1 MSIGN
6 KRALALMFISPL
18 FFTKRKLRLKAEC
31 GVILMRHTYWSLFV
45 CSITHTFIHV
55 FTMMHAALIPVFIK
69 EFGLSIFEAGMLVS
83 IPQALSVSISLPY
96 GVIIDRMDPRKLIA
110 LSLLMSGFG
119 GLAVSQAGGFLTLLL
134 PLSFIP
140 LSSMVYHPPALTIVS
155 ELFPERKRSKIL
167 GIHAVGGTMGV
178 AIGPITLGLIL
189 ENFGWRFSYLVWCIP
204 VLLSALLLPSLPG
217 VRPAAHKEMLA
228 EEDSGVA
235 DESIGSSSK
244 MIKRGFTLLLL
255 AMGINS
261 IGQQALSAYMT
272 VYFVSMRSLSES
284 SASLLYGI
292 SPFVGILGSLIGGFL
307 GDRLGNRRWI
317 SAAYMG
323 RIFVYTGI
331 WLGPLWML
339 VAVYLMGG
347 FFGVSTLGPLT
358 SLVARF
364 SPKRRRGL
372 AYVIFMVFPSL
383 MGSISPLIAAKLI
396 EAYNINGLFPF
407 AIILTSIS
415 ILLLQK
421 II

>member
-1 MSIGN
+1 
-6 KRALALMFISPL
+6 
-18 FFTKRKLRLKAEC
+18 
-31 GVILMRHTYWSLFV
+31 MRHTYWSLFV

-96 GVIIDRMDPRKLIA
+96 GVIIDRIDPRKLIA
-110 LSLLMSGFG
+110 LSLLMAGFG
-119 GLAVSQAGGFLTLLL
+119 GLAVSQAGNFLTLLL
-134 PLSFIP
+134 PLSLIP
-140 LSSMVYHPPALTIVS
+140 LSSTIYHPPALTMVS
-155 ELFPERKRSKIL
+155 ELFPEEKRSRIL
-167 GIHAVGGTMGV
+167 GIHAAGGTTGV

-189 ENFGWRFSYLVWCIP
+189 ENFGWRFSYLVWCVP
-204 VLLSALLLPSLPG
+204 VLLSTLLLLSLPG
-217 VRPAAHKEMLA
+217 VKPAARKEMLT
-228 EEDSGVA
+228 EEDRDAA
-235 DESIGSSSK
+235 DESIDSNSK
-244 MIKRGFTLLLL
+244 MISRGFILLLI
-255 AMGINS
+255 AMGVNS

-272 VYFVSMRSLSES
+272 VYLVSIRSLSES
-284 SASLLYGI
+284 SASLLYGF
-292 SPFVGILGSLIGGFL
+292 SPFVGILGSLVGGYL
-307 GDRLGNRRWI
+307 GDRLGNKRWM

-339 VAVYLMGG
+339 VAVYLTGG
-347 FFGVSTLGPLT
+347 FFGGSTLGPLT

-364 SPKRRRGL
+364 SPKKRRGL
-372 AYVIFMVFPSL
+372 AYVIFMLFPSL

-396 EAYNINGLFPF
+396 ELYDINGLFPF

-415 ILLLQK
+415 ILLFQK

>member
-1 MSIGN
+1 MS
-6 KRALALMFISPL
+6 
-18 FFTKRKLRLKAEC
+18 
-31 GVILMRHTYWSLFV
+31 ILMRHTYWSLFV

-96 GVIIDRMDPRKLIA
+96 GVIIDRIDPRKLIA
-110 LSLLMSGFG
+110 LSLLMAGFG
-119 GLAVSQAGGFLTLLL
+119 GLAVSQAGNFLTLLL
-134 PLSFIP
+134 PLSLIP
-140 LSSMVYHPPALTIVS
+140 LSSTIYHPPALTMVS
-155 ELFPERKRSKIL
+155 ELFPEEKRSRIL
-167 GIHAVGGTMGV
+167 GIHAAGGTTGV

-189 ENFGWRFSYLVWCIP
+189 ENFGWRFSYLVWCVP
-204 VLLSALLLPSLPG
+204 VLLSTLLLLSLPG
-217 VRPAAHKEMLA
+217 VKPATHKELLT
-228 EEDSGVA
+228 EEDRGAA
-235 DESIGSSSK
+235 DESIDSNSR
-244 MIKRGFTLLLL
+244 MISRGFILLLI
-255 AMGINS
+255 AMGVNS

-272 VYFVSMRSLSES
+272 VYLVSIRSLSES
-284 SASLLYGI
+284 SASLLYGF
-292 SPFVGILGSLIGGFL
+292 SPFVGILGSLVGGYL
-307 GDRLGNRRWI
+307 GDRLGNKRWM

-339 VAVYLMGG
+339 VAVYLTGG
-347 FFGVSTLGPLT
+347 FFGGSTLGPLT

-364 SPKRRRGL
+364 SPKKRRGL
-372 AYVIFMVFPSL
+372 AYVIFMLFPSL

-396 EAYNINGLFPF
+396 ELYDINGLFPF

-415 ILLLQK
+415 ILLFQK

>member
-1 MSIGN
+1 MS
-6 KRALALMFISPL
+6 
-18 FFTKRKLRLKAEC
+18 
-31 GVILMRHTYWSLFV
+31 ILMRHTYWSLFV

-96 GVIIDRMDPRKLIA
+96 GVIIDRIDPRKLIA
-110 LSLLMSGFG
+110 LSLLMAGFG
-119 GLAVSQAGGFLTLLL
+119 GLAVSQAGNFLTLLL
-134 PLSFIP
+134 PLSLIP
-140 LSSMVYHPPALTIVS
+140 LSSTIYHPPALTMVS
-155 ELFPERKRSKIL
+155 ELFPEEKRSRIL
-167 GIHAVGGTMGV
+167 GIHAAGGTTGV

-189 ENFGWRFSYLVWCIP
+189 ENFGWRFSYLVWCVP
-204 VLLSALLLPSLPG
+204 VLLSTLLLLSLPG
-217 VRPAAHKEMLA
+217 VKPATHKELLT
-228 EEDSGVA
+228 EEDRGAA
-235 DESIGSSSK
+235 DESIDSNSK
-244 MIKRGFTLLLL
+244 MIRRDFILLLI
-255 AMGINS
+255 AMSVNS

-272 VYFVSMRSLSES
+272 VYLVSIRSLSES
-284 SASLLYGI
+284 SASLLYGF
-292 SPFVGILGSLIGGFL
+292 SPFVGILGSLVGGYL
-307 GDRLGNRRWI
+307 GDRLGNKRWM

-339 VAVYLMGG
+339 VAVYLTGG
-347 FFGVSTLGPLT
+347 FFGGSTLGPLT

-364 SPKRRRGL
+364 SPKKRRGL
-372 AYVIFMVFPSL
+372 AYVIFMLFPSL

-396 EAYNINGLFPF
+396 ELYDINGLFPF

-415 ILLLQK
+415 ILLFQK

>member
-1 MSIGN
+1 VS
-6 KRALALMFISPL
+6 
-18 FFTKRKLRLKAEC
+18 
-31 GVILMRHTYWSLFV
+31 ILMRHTYWSLFV

-69 EFGLSIFEAGMLVS
+69 EFGLFIFEAGMLVS

-96 GVIIDRMDPRKLIA
+96 GVIIDRIDPRKLIA
-110 LSLLMSGFG
+110 LSLLMAGFG
-119 GLAVSQAGGFLTLLL
+119 GLAVSQAGNFLTLLL

-140 LSSMVYHPPALTIVS
+140 LSSTIYHPPALTMVS
-155 ELFPERKRSKIL
+155 ELFPEEKRSRIL
-167 GIHAVGGTMGV
+167 GIHAAGGTTGV

-189 ENFGWRFSYLVWCIP
+189 ENFGWRFSYLVWCVP
-204 VLLSALLLPSLPG
+204 VLLSTLLLLSLPG
-217 VRPAAHKEMLA
+217 VKHAARKEMLT
-228 EEDSGVA
+228 EEDRGAA
-235 DESIGSSSK
+235 DESIDSNSK
-244 MIKRGFTLLLL
+244 MIRRGFILLLI
-255 AMGINS
+255 AMSVNS

-272 VYFVSMRSLSES
+272 VYLVSIRSLSES
-284 SASLLYGI
+284 SASLLYGF
-292 SPFVGILGSLIGGFL
+292 SPFVGILGSLVGGYL
-307 GDRLGNRRWI
+307 GDRLGNKRWM

-339 VAVYLMGG
+339 VAVYLTGG
-347 FFGVSTLGPLT
+347 FFGGSTLGPLT

-364 SPKRRRGL
+364 SPKKRRGL
-372 AYVIFMVFPSL
+372 AYVIFMLFPSL

-396 EAYNINGLFPF
+396 ELYDINGLFPF

-415 ILLLQK
+415 ILLFQK